1 MKCFLPKNS
10 RTMSLLKKEFWST
23 ALHIHSLI
31 AFYGHNLTF
40 TEVHACHVTHF
51 PQQNQTAPT
60 AFVELNMNNQQQRC
74 LALLI
79 WFFNWLTSGWHN
91 VAVILVKK
99 KHKTSG
105 CQWCLID
112 NHLFLNR
119 WRVTDSSVTVSPPL
133 LCSPSCSLS
142 HYIHQCRV
150 VRLIW
155 WQNNFVWSGTH

>member
-99 KHKTSG
+99 KTQNKRLSVM
-105 CQWCLID
+105 
-112 NHLFLNR
+112 LN
-119 WRVTDSSVTVSPPL
+119 
-133 LCSPSCSLS
+133 
-142 HYIHQCRV
+142 
-150 VRLIW
+150 
-155 WQNNFVWSGTH
+155 